1 MDANYQNLSKFLNE
15 NQINYINN
23 IRQIENKTNIKF
35 NENEGILVIKTL
47 NNKSNLKYIDDFEI
61 IDRDFAEFLN
71 RTFNNT
77 INFYKVYYLKIENK
91 ILLII
96 HCNQKYIYEIANLNN
111 DDIITVEYLIEIV
124 NSLSDDI
131 NSLNNYIGNALLN
144 IGIKKMISY
153 GNPVNIGNNL
163 IINLFEIR
171 NNNKLRN
178 SMKNMKFRKF
188 EEY

>member
-1 MDANYQNLSKFLNE
+1 M
-15 NQINYINN
+15 
-23 IRQIENKTNIKF
+23 
-35 NENEGILVIKTL
+35 
-47 NNKSNLKYIDDFEI
+47 
-61 IDRDFAEFLN
+61 
-71 RTFNNT
+71 
-77 INFYKVYYLKIENK
+77 
-91 ILLII
+91 
-96 HCNQKYIYEIANLNN
+96 
-111 DDIITVEYLIEIV
+111 
-124 NSLSDDI
+124 SDDI

-171 NNNKLRN
+171 NNNKLIN